1 MFIILIVKS
10 NLTMI
15 NLNTI
20 TLQELQELLDKVLN
34 YTMGSQSTV
43 FSQDDLKI
51 ISKNLLELLK
61 SSDDYF
67 IRDIAEVEEKIFYI
81 YLKIVIDIYEGFV
94 ELEPRKEART
104 LDSIKLTV

>member
-1 MFIILIVKS
+1 
-10 NLTMI
+10 MI

-20 TLQELQELLDKVLN
+20 TLQELQELLDKKLN
-34 YTMGSQSTV
+34 FTMGWASTV

-67 IRDIAEVEEKIFYI
+67 IRDIAEVEEKVFYI

-104 LDSIKLTV
+104 LDSIKLTA

>member
-1 MFIILIVKS
+1 
-10 NLTMI
+10 MI

-20 TLQELQELLDKVLN
+20 TLQELQELLDKKLN
-34 YTMGSQSTV
+34 YTMGWASTV

-67 IRDIAEVEEKIFYI
+67 IRDIPTVSEKVFYI
-81 YLKIVIDIYEGFV
+81 YLKNCY
-94 ELEPRKEART
+94 
-104 LDSIKLTV
+104 

>member
-1 MFIILIVKS
+1 
-10 NLTMI
+10 MI

-20 TLQELQELLDKVLN
+20 TLQELQELLHKKLN
-34 YTMGSQSTV
+34 FTMGWASTV

-67 IRDIAEVEEKIFYI
+67 IRDISTVSEKVFYI
-81 YLKIVIDIYEGFV
+81 YLKIVIDIYEGFI

-104 LDSIKLTV
+104 LDSIKLTA

>member
-1 MFIILIVKS
+1 
-10 NLTMI
+10 MI

-20 TLQELQELLDKVLN
+20 TLEELQLLLDKELN
-34 YTMGSQSTV
+34 YTGGWVSTV

-61 SSDDYF
+61 NSDDYF
-67 IRDIAEVEEKIFYI
+67 IRDIPEVKKEIFFI
-81 YLKIVIDIYEGFV
+81 YLKITIDIYEGFV
-94 ELEPRKEART
+94 ELESRKDVRT